1 MHLGFWLRFHV
12 GFMVVDILVLFH
24 FFYAQV
30 STCSSCRG
38 SSLLSISKYVRGL
51 ELWTEAALL
60 AGFWL
65 CVRSV
70 CRATRNG
77 GAQRCLLAARSS
89 RDIKVPVELKPRH
102 GAAQVL
108 IIIGK
113 S

>member
-1 MHLGFWLRFHV
+1 MG
-12 GFMVVDILVLFH
+12 LFR

-38 SSLLSISKYVRGL
+38 SNLLSISKCVRGL
-51 ELWTEAALL
+51 ELWPEAALL

-77 GAQRCLLAARSS
+77 GAGRCLLAARSS

-108 IIIGK
+108 IVTGK